1 VAGGREERQRRRE
14 ARLEA
19 ERREAAA
26 ERRRQLVGYVVAGLL
41 GVAVLAG
48 LVVVIASGGSGGT
61 DPAIEAAP
69 NAHINTDFGVAE
81 GIEPDNRDGT
91 SPPALAQGDLEIAAE
106 AAGCELRLELP
117 DEGSDHS
124 TGEEG
129 GDYETR
135 PPTSGDHFGSG
146 ETASGAA
153 ADGAYRETPP
163 IGRAVHSLEHSRVE
177 IQYQPDLDEEA
188 QLALKGVFD
197 ESPGGV
203 LLFPNPDM
211 PYAVAATSWTRLIG
225 CERYRGS
232 ATLDAIRDFRDL
244 YRGQGPEAVPLA

>member
-1 VAGGREERQRRRE
+1 LASRREERERRRQ

-19 ERREAAA
+19 ERREAATA
-26 ERRRQLVGYVVAGLL
+26 RRRQLVGYAVAGLL
-41 GVAVLAG
+41 GAAVLAG
-48 LVVVIASGGSGGT
+48 LVVVIASGGGGGT

-69 NAHINTDFGVAE
+69 NAHINTDFGVAQ
-81 GIEPDNRDGT
+81 GIEPDNREGT
-91 SPPALAQGDLEIAAE
+91 PPPALAQGDLEVAAQ
-106 AAGCELRLELP
+106 AAGCELRLELA
-117 DEGSDHS
+117 DEGAEHS

-129 GDYETR
+129 GDYDTR
-135 PPTSGDHFGSG
+135 PPTSGDHFGSN
-146 ETASGAA
+146 EAAAGAA

-177 IQYQPDLDEEA
+177 IQYRPDLDEEA

-203 LLFPNPDM
+203 LLFPNADM

-225 CERYRGS
+225 CERYRGA

-244 YRGQGPEAVPLA
+244 YRGQGPEPVPVS